1 MCIIFQFI
9 IYLSYNQLDILFYP
23 VLFFTGG
30 RSNPALFF
38 AGSRS
43 NPALFFTG
51 GKYNVGLC
59 IILYI

>member
-38 AGSRS
+38 
-43 NPALFFTG
+43 TG